1 MLIDSHAHLNDP
13 KFKNDVEEVLKR
25 ARQNGV
31 GKIITVG
38 YDLPSS
44 EEAVRLSEKYPE
56 IYAAVGIH
64 PHDAKTLTDRV
75 YARIEQLLDHPR
87 VVALGEI
94 GLDFYRDLS
103 PREIQR
109 EAFIRQLK
117 LAREKGKPVIIH
129 DRDAHQEVF
138 AVLKEHALG
147 HPGVMHCYSG
157 SAELAQRYIKEL
169 NFYISLAGP
178 LTFKNNLKGKE
189 VAKKIPLSYLLVET
203 DCPYLTPEPF
213 RGKRNEP
220 GLVSLVAEEI
230 ARIKGIDKEEAF
242 QALTEN
248 TSKLF
253 NL

>member
-1 MLIDSHAHLNDP
+1 MLIDSHAHLNDQ
-13 KFKNDVEEVLKR
+13 KFKDDVEEVIKR

-31 GKIITVG
+31 EKIITVG
-38 YDLPSS
+38 YDLPTS

-64 PHDAKTLTDRV
+64 PHDAKALNDRV
-75 YARIEQLLDHPR
+75 FSRLEQLLDHPR

-103 PREIQR
+103 PREVQR

-138 AVLKEHALG
+138 DTLKEHALG
-147 HPGVMHCYSG
+147 LPGVIHCFSG
-157 SAELAQRYIKEL
+157 SAELALRYIKEL

-178 LTFKNNLKGKE
+178 LTFKNNVKGKE
-189 VAKKIPLSYLLVET
+189 VAKKVPLEYLLVET

-213 RGKRNEP
+213 RGRRNEP
-220 GLVSLVAEEI
+220 GLVTLVAEEI
-230 ARIKGIDKEEAF
+230 ARIKGIAKEEAF

>member
-13 KFKNDVEEVLKR
+13 KFKNDLEEVLKR

-31 GKIITVG
+31 VKIITVG
-38 YDLPSS
+38 YDLPTS
-44 EEAVRLSEKYPE
+44 EEAVRLADKYPE

-64 PHDAKTLTDRV
+64 PQYAKTLNDRV
-75 YARIEQLLDHPR
+75 YDRLYQLLDHPR

-103 PREIQR
+103 PRDIQR

-117 LAREKGKPVIIH
+117 LVREKGKPVIIH

-138 AVLKEHALG
+138 DILKEHAK
-147 HPGVMHCYSG
+147 GVFGVIHCFSG
-157 SAELAQRYIKEL
+157 SVELAERYIKEL
-169 NFYISLAGP
+169 NFFISLAGP
-178 LTFKNNLKGKE
+178 LTFKNNVKGKE
-189 VAKKIPLSYLLVET
+189 VAKKVPLDYLLVET

-213 RGKRNEP
+213 RGRRNEP
-220 GLVSLVAEEI
+220 GLVTLVAEEI
-230 ARIKGIDKEEAF
+230 ARIKGLPKEEAF
-242 QALTEN
+242 LAFTAN
-248 TSKLF
+248 TKKLF